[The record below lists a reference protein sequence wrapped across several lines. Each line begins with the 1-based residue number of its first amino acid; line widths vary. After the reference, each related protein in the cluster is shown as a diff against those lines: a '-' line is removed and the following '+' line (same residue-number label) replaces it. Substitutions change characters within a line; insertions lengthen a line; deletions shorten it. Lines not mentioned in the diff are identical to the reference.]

1 MPDWGMFERF
11 VTCMVRVIVPLVP
24 RDVGVADKSTARDF
38 LVQLLL
44 VVGATIP
51 VQLAE
56 FDAPEPAV
64 SESV

>member
-38 LVQLLL
+38 LVHVELLA
-44 VVGATIP
+44 GATIL

-56 FDAPEPAV
+56 FDAPEPAA